1 MSNHF
6 FPATP
11 KNPRLAFSFTLLDVM
26 EAYMLECQVALK
38 DFVAALN
45 FLSVSLMFKVRT
57 KFNLIHDSI
66 IVCKI

>member
-1 MSNHF
+1 
-6 FPATP
+6 
-11 KNPRLAFSFTLLDVM
+11 
-26 EAYMLECQVALK
+26 MLECQVALK